1 MVEAPHFAALQQRAA
16 VRLLAWLDEARGHAP
31 RRAAA
36 ADLVGLGAMHA
47 LSLGLHRHAATAP
60 LLSPLL
66 RLAVRL
72 CRGRAACAL
81 QLHAAHAAPALGR
94 ALIAPPAAAEAEAE
108 AGAGAEAGAE
118 VACAAAELLHA
129 LAVAQAA
136 LRPTTPLLDARTT
149 LGTSAPATLLSA
161 LLSAARGTAAAS
173 PHARQ
178 ALSWLAARPAEWR
191 AAIEAAGGA
200 EAGEAKEAAAICCGE
215 SLAADVAELAAGELA
230 GALLAAR
237 GAHPR
242 LLQDGCDEL
251 RRRLHRATSEAGEAG
266 EEAEAQEA
274 APALA
279 AEELRSLALLP
290 VLIEAMA
297 NEDAAA
303 AAAAAAVGVGEGVEV
318 VVI

>member
-1 MVEAPHFAALQQRAA
+1 
-16 VRLLAWLDEARGHAP
+16 
-31 RRAAA
+31 
-36 ADLVGLGAMHA
+36 
-47 LSLGLHRHAATAP
+47 
-60 LLSPLL
+60 
-66 RLAVRL
+66 
-72 CRGRAACAL
+72 
-81 QLHAAHAAPALGR
+81 
-94 ALIAPPAAAEAEAE
+94 
-108 AGAGAEAGAE
+108 AE

-149 LGTSAPATLLSA
+149 LGTSAPAPATLLSA

-200 EAGEAKEAAAICCGE
+200 EAEEAKEAAAICCGE
-215 SLAADVAELAAGELA
+215 SLAVDVAELAAGELA

-303 AAAAAAVGVGEGVEV
+303 AAAAAALVAEACEASEAFLDEALQLGALGALLPLLRRPELPTHGFAHGCALLASALGRTRELEAQ
-318 VVI
+318 